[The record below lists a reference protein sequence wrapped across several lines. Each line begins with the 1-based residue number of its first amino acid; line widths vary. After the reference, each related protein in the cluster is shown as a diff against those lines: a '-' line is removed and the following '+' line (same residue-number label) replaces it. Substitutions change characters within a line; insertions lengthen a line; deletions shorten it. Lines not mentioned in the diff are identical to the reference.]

1 MKAPECCRGIICAS
15 VLPQPTLPNL
25 PPTPS
30 RWRWRWLQFAL
41 VHSWVSCPS
50 GIRQSELGCRQRG
63 RFSTGKA
70 NFHEKKKKKVLH
82 CKSTEN
88 TWKVE
93 NTSEGNSLKRITM
106 SNSGSDPTSA
116 LSVPSYGAPAGLC
129 TSMEPPTSRNSS
141 WFPLV
146 SWAE

>member
-1 MKAPECCRGIICAS
+1 MLQYCHSPPCQTSLLHRADGDGGGCSLLLSTAGFLAPLGSDRVSWDAGREAGS
-15 VLPQPTLPNL
+15 VLE
-25 PPTPS
+25 
-30 RWRWRWLQFAL
+30 
-41 VHSWVSCPS
+41 
-50 GIRQSELGCRQRG
+50 RQISM
-63 RFSTGKA
+63 KK
-70 NFHEKKKKKVLH
+70 KKKKKVLH

-93 NTSEGNSLKRITM
+93 NTSEGNSWKRITM